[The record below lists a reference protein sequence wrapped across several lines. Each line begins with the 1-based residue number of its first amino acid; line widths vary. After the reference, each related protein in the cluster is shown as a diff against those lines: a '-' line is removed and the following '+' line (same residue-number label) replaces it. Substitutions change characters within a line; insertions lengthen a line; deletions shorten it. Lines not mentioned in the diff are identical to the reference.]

1 MVREHLENAG
11 GNFMNLK
18 ELLGDAYKENMT
30 IDEINEALAN
40 ITAPKTVSK
49 EVFDKTASELASS
62 KKLVRELQEK
72 LRELEESSMTAEE
85 KLKAETERT
94 QELQKA
100 LSQKL
105 SALKA
110 KEIFVT
116 AGLSEKDYSP
126 LLDVVV
132 SDSEE
137 TTVNRAEAMIK
148 VINAQK
154 AATEAAVKA
163 ELMKN
168 TPAPASGTVD
178 DGKITREQF
187 AKMTL
192 IEKQKFAK
200 ENPELYKQFYKEE

>member
-1 MVREHLENAG
+1 MD
-11 GNFMNLK
+11 LK
-18 ELLGDAYKENMT
+18 KLLGDAYKENMT

-40 ITAPKTVSK
+40 ITVPKTVSK
-49 EVFDKTASELASS
+49 EVFDKTASELASV
-62 KKLVRELQEK
+62 KKK
-72 LRELEESSMTAEE
+72 LRELQESSMTAEE
-85 KLKAETERT
+85 KLKAETEKA

-137 TTVNRAEAMIK
+137 ATIDRAKSMIE

-163 ELMKN
+163 KLMKS
-168 TPAPASGTVD
+168 TPTPPSGIVD
-178 DGKITREQF
+178 DGKITKEQF
-187 AKMTL
+187 AKMSL
-192 IEKQKFAK
+192 IEKQKFAR
-200 ENPELYKQFYKEE
+200 ENPEMYKQFYKEE

>member
-18 ELLGDAYKENMT
+18 DLLGDAYKENMT
-30 IDEINEALAN
+30 IDEVNEALAN

-137 TTVNRAEAMIK
+137 TTVNRAKAMIK

-168 TPAPASGTVD
+168 TPAPAPGIVD

>member
-18 ELLGDAYKENMT
+18 DLLGDAYKENMT
-30 IDEINEALAN
+30 IDEVNEALAN

-94 QELQKA
+94 QELQRA

>member
-30 IDEINEALAN
+30 IDEVNEALAN

-94 QELQKA
+94 QELQRA

>member
-1 MVREHLENAG
+1 
-11 GNFMNLK
+11 MNLK
-18 ELLGDAYKENMT
+18 DLLGDAYKENMT
-30 IDEINEALAN
+30 IDEVNEALAN

-94 QELQKA
+94 QELQRA

>member
-18 ELLGDAYKENMT
+18 DLLGDAYKENMT
-30 IDEINEALAN
+30 IDEVNEALAN

-49 EVFDKTASELASS
+49 EQWDKTASELASS

-94 QELQKA
+94 QELQRA

-137 TTVNRAEAMIK
+137 TTVNRAKAMIK

-168 TPAPASGTVD
+168 TPTPASGTVD

>member
-1 MVREHLENAG
+1 
-11 GNFMNLK
+11 MNLK
-18 ELLGDAYKENMT
+18 DLLGDAYKENMT
-30 IDEINEALAN
+30 IDEVNEALAN

-94 QELQKA
+94 QELQRA

-148 VINAQK
+148 VINAQRQQQ
-154 AATEAAVKA
+154 AAVKA

>member
-18 ELLGDAYKENMT
+18 DLLGDAYKENMT
-30 IDEINEALAN
+30 IDEVNEALAN

-94 QELQKA
+94 QELQRA

-137 TTVNRAEAMIK
+137 TTVNRAKAMIK

-200 ENPELYKQFYKEE
+200 ENPEVYKEFFKEE

>member
-1 MVREHLENAG
+1 
-11 GNFMNLK
+11 MNLK
-18 ELLGDAYKENMT
+18 DLLGDAYKENMT
-30 IDEINEALAN
+30 IDEVNEALAN

-110 KEIFVT
+110 KEIFVA

>member
-18 ELLGDAYKENMT
+18 DLLGDAYKENMT
-30 IDEINEALAN
+30 IDEVNEALAN
-40 ITAPKTVSK
+40 ITTPKTVSK
-49 EVFDKTASELASS
+49 EQWDKTASELASS

-94 QELQKA
+94 QELQRA

-137 TTVNRAEAMIK
+137 TTVNRAKAMIK

>member
-30 IDEINEALAN
+30 IDEVNEALAN

-137 TTVNRAEAMIK
+137 TTVNRAKAMIK

>member
-18 ELLGDAYKENMT
+18 DLLGDAYKENMT
-30 IDEINEALAN
+30 LDEINEALAN
-40 ITAPKTVSK
+40 ITTPKTVSK

-94 QELQKA
+94 QELQRA

-137 TTVNRAEAMIK
+137 TTVNRAKVMIK